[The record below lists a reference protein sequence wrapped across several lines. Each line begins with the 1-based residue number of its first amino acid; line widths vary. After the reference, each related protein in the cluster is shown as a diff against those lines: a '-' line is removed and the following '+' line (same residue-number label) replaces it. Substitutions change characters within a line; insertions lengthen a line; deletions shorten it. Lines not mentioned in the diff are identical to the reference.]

1 MSEKAVPDPW
11 EAVVMPTECA
21 GVASTSLGMVVPA
34 PVWSPAVVM
43 VAECVPIDGNVGV
56 LGDEFADFGGD
67 SVNQRDHERDDRRE
81 ESGEGSKHL
90 SISFV
95 LHSLAE
101 GVRHVETETGA
112 FFLGDREDVGE
123 FVQARFHGERIRSC
137 CSAD

>member
-1 MSEKAVPDPW
+1 MSLLARGRIGDDN
-11 EAVVMPTECA
+11 A
-21 GVASTSLGMVVPA
+21 GSTWADRVGDGG
-34 PVWSPAVVM
+34 
-43 VAECVPIDGNVGV
+43 EEGVPIDGNVGV

-101 GVRHVETETGA
+101 GVGHIETETGT
-112 FFLGDREDVGE
+112 FFLGD
-123 FVQARFHGERIRSC
+123 
-137 CSAD
+137 